1 MDRLLNEKDETELR
15 GFVGEKEEKHLLS
28 VADALEG
35 EQEDE
40 VEDDEFESED
50 KLIVFDV
57 EEHAKMVVA
66 ILKPVSFTMA
76 LVVWLV
82 RMIQVITIN
91 VK

>member
-1 MDRLLNEKDETELR
+1 MDRLLNEDETELH
-15 GFVGEKEEKHLLS
+15 GFVSQKEDKHLLS
-28 VADALEG
+28 VADALGE
-35 EQEDE
+35 EQEDD

>member
-1 MDRLLNEKDETELR
+1 MDRLLNEDETELR
-15 GFVGEKEEKHLLS
+15 GFAGEKEDKHLLS
-28 VADALEG
+28 VADALGDEG
-35 EQEDE
+35 EDD

-57 EEHAKMVVA
+57 EEHARMVVA

>member
-1 MDRLLNEKDETELR
+1 MDQLMTDDETEMGSLADAR
-15 GFVGEKEEKHLLS
+15 GLLS

-35 EQEDE
+35 EEEEED
-40 VEDDEFESED
+40 DDEFESED
-50 KLIVFDV
+50 KLQVFDV

-66 ILKPVSFTMA
+66 ILKPVSFTMV

-82 RMIQVITIN
+82 RLIQTVNIS